1 VGGSGYREGRESHGS
16 VRIVSVGRGSRRVEM
31 GMTEK
36 EKLGID
42 IQMIDDDR
50 DGLRAM
56 LNRQRLRMDELRQ
69 EAKELSLQ
77 IRANERLEDDY
88 RLEWVKMNAKRG
100 KLKN

>member
-1 VGGSGYREGRESHGS
+1 
-16 VRIVSVGRGSRRVEM
+16 M